1 MIYQAGNRLRVLK
14 AGEKPEANSGAT
26 TRRSGWLDLD
36 RIRLSVEPQAEW
48 EQMYREAWRLQRDH
62 FWTEDMS
69 GVDWHA
75 VYARYLPLLQ
85 RVATRSEFSDLM
97 WEMQGELG
105 TSHAYEYGGDYPR
118 QPSYAQGFLGADFRY
133 DVATDS
139 YELAHIVNGH
149 VWDQDNSAPLQRV
162 GINLKAGDRLIALN
176 GRKVGRDKPLGEM
189 LVHQAGNEVF
199 VTFECRGADAPSMFP
214 VKTLRSEF
222 PARYREWVEANRR
235 RVHAASEGRGGYPHN
250 IPSVADLYTTLPRPT
265 HERV

>member
-1 MIYQAGNRLRVLK
+1 MCIRDSVQIDLDGITERVIALPVPMGRYSQVRGIKGKILFSSFPAEGALSNDGGYTTAPFAKGRLEIYDLDEQRQDVLVDGMTDFEISHDGKTLIYQAGNRLRVLK

-105 TSHAYEYGGDYPR
+105 TSHAYEYL
-118 QPSYAQGFLGADFRY
+118 SLI
-133 DVATDS
+133 
-139 YELAHIVNGH
+139 HI
-149 VWDQDNSAPLQRV
+149 
-162 GINLKAGDRLIALN
+162 
-176 GRKVGRDKPLGEM
+176 
-189 LVHQAGNEVF
+189 
-199 VTFECRGADAPSMFP
+199 
-214 VKTLRSEF
+214 SE
-222 PARYREWVEANRR
+222 P
-235 RVHAASEGRGGYPHN
+235 
-250 IPSVADLYTTLPRPT
+250 TRPY
-265 HERV
+265 